1 MAGDL
6 QRVDGRIG
14 LGQDS
19 LLVRARDFRSISR
32 LERATYTT
40 NVRRLPDPTS
50 RLQVS
55 AEAKDRL
62 GGAVPSPAAAFL
74 LTLIALPSLFWLVT
88 LKRTTVYTQ
97 PEEWLMGVA
106 MPQIHSWVQTHAP
119 PLDALF
125 IGISGLGS
133 GWFVALGF
141 AALGLLALAKGR
153 RDLAIILAAGT
164 LCFPMEWALK
174 YFTSS
179 EAISLPALVSAM
191 FNINNVGLDD
201 IADFPAGHALRAT
214 ALYGIAAFC
223 VARLAHDRRQG
234 EIAYVVAIVFIGA
247 ISLTRIYLQ
256 AHYPIDV
263 LGGWMAGGALVAILV
278 AIHVLQ
284 VDERARSAE
293 RARRAAQPRRV
304 AVPRRAAPAPAS
316 SVTPAAPAQR
326 REG

>member
-1 MAGDL
+1 M
-6 QRVDGRIG
+6 
-14 LGQDS
+14 
-19 LLVRARDFRSISR
+19 
-32 LERATYTT
+32 
-40 NVRRLPDPTS
+40 S

-119 PLDALF
+119 PLDTLF

-174 YFTSS
+174 YFTSDHVLS
-179 EAISLPALVSAM
+179 LGQLVGAILNV
-191 FNINNVGLDD
+191 NGVGLDD
-201 IADFPAGHALRAT
+201 LADFPAGHALRAT
-214 ALYGIAAFC
+214 VFYGLAAFC
-223 VARLAHDRRQG
+223 VARLAPSRHQG
-234 EIAYVVAIVFIGA
+234 ITAYIVALGLIGA
-247 ISLTRIYLQ
+247 ISLTRLYLL
-256 AHYPIDV
+256 AHFPMDL
-263 LGGWMAGGALVAILV
+263 LGGWIGGGALLSVIVAV
-278 AIHVLQ
+278 HVLR
-284 VDERARSAE
+284 VDERL
-293 RARRAAQPRRV
+293 RARAPVVPPPTTSGRRRV
-304 AVPRRAAPAPAS
+304 AVPRERPVAPDGPSATPSPAS
-316 SVTPAAPAQR
+316 VSGPATASAGASVSASTDPAR
-326 REG
+326 FE